1 MSAASPPGAP
11 ATARAQ
17 VVVIAKEPV
26 PGRVKTR
33 LTPPFSPLQA
43 ARLAAAALADTLA
56 AAGRVPAVRHVLAL
70 EGTAGAWLPPGFDV
84 VAQLGRGLDERLA
97 AAFAQAYAWLPV
109 PVVLIGMDT
118 PQVTPGMLEAAIR
131 PLATGT
137 ADAVFGPAAD
147 GGFWLLGLRHP
158 DPALLLGVPMSA
170 ADTGEA
176 QLARL
181 TGAGLRVRH
190 LPTCTD
196 VDDAATARAVAVQ
209 VPRSRFAAALR
220 PMLAGLEGR
229 DTAEG
234 LAVPER
240 GREREPRALR
250 QCYRTG
256 EALPVIRSG

>member
-1 MSAASPPGAP
+1 MGAANVARGP

-33 LTPPFSPLQA
+33 LTPPFSPPQA

-56 AAGRVPAVRHVLAL
+56 SAARVPAVRHVLAL
-70 EGTAGAWLPPGFDV
+70 EGRAGTWLPPGFDV
-84 VAQLGRGLDERLA
+84 VAQRGHGLDERLA
-97 AAFAQAYAWLPV
+97 AAFGQAYARLPV

-118 PQVTPGMLEAAIR
+118 PQVTHRLLEAAIR
-131 PLATGT
+131 PLAAGT

-147 GGFWLLGLRHP
+147 GGFWLLGLRRP

-181 TGAGLRVRH
+181 TGAGLRVHH
-190 LPTCTD
+190 LPICTD
-196 VDDAATARAVAVQ
+196 VDDAAAARAVAAQ

-220 PMLAGLEGR
+220 PMLAGLEGQ
-229 DTAEG
+229 DPADG
-234 LAVPER
+234 LAVPVR
-240 GREREPRALR
+240 GRERKPGPYDSGTEPAK
-250 QCYRTG
+250 CYR
-256 EALPVIRSG
+256 